1 MFLVPYGRR
10 SKALSQ
16 RPQSIFDIDSMFDN
30 FFNDSF
36 MPAIFTGDAQ
46 LKVDIKENEKEY
58 IVEADLPGINKEE
71 INVELN
77 NDRLT
82 IAVERKE
89 EVNEEKENYIR
100 RERRSGSYCRSFMV
114 ENVKQDDI
122 AAKFENGVLSLTLPK
137 KEAEVKK
144 SSKIEIE

>member
-1 MFLVPYGRR
+1 MFLVPFRR
-10 SKALSQ
+10 NRALSQ
-16 RPQSIFDIDSMFDN
+16 RPQSVFDIDSMFDN
-30 FFNDSF
+30 FFSDSF
-36 MPAIFTGDAQ
+36 MPTFFTGDTQ
-46 LKVDIKENEKEY
+46 LKVDIKENDKEY

-100 RERRSGSYCRSFMV
+100 RERRSGSYCRSFVV
-114 ENVKQDDI
+114 ENVKEEEI

-137 KEAEVKK
+137 RKAEEKK
-144 SSKIEIE
+144 VNKIEIE